1 MQWDPDAPTVVLAPH
16 PDDAVLSAWTV
27 LTGPGVVS
35 VLTVCSGVPPSGSL
49 GSFDPLFAVTDSA
62 SLMEDRLREDHE
74 ALALAGVSGTG
85 LGFLDHQYRSDA
97 LDVAAVERAVT
108 VAVTRASRLVA
119 PAAIGDHPDHQ
130 AVRDAGVELSRRTGV
145 PLRLYADLP
154 YAARLGWPAWVTGEP
169 PRPYLAPE
177 AMWHGLS
184 SIPVGSGGLRAQV
197 VQLTGDQVA
206 AKLAAIRTYRTQFEA
221 LNAGPVGI
229 LTGSGILE
237 YELYWDVVPVPS
249 SASPGRST

>member
-1 MQWDPDAPTVVLAPH
+1 MQWDPGAPTVVLAPH
-16 PDDAVLSAWTV
+16 PDDAVLSTWTV
-27 LTGPGVVS
+27 LTGPGVSS

-119 PAAIGDHPDHQ
+119 PAAIGDHPDHL
-130 AVRDAGVELSRRTGV
+130 AVRDAAVQLSRRTGV
-145 PLRLYADLP
+145 P
-154 YAARLGWPAWVTGEP
+154 
-169 PRPYLAPE
+169 PRPHLAPE

-184 SIPVGSGGLRAQV
+184 SIPVVGEGLRARA
-197 VQLTGDQVA
+197 VQLTGDQVD
-206 AKLAAIRTYRTQFEA
+206 AKLGAIRTYRTQFEA
-221 LNAGPVGI
+221 LNAGPVGL
-229 LTGSGILE
+229 LTGSGMLE
-237 YELYWDVVPVPS
+237 YELYWDVVPVPT